1 MKNIIVSIV
10 MMIMFIDLL
19 GFVSW
24 ALSGQ
29 ISPDKYHAGIIT
41 ESIIKVIK

>member
-10 MMIMFIDLL
+10 MLVMFIDLL
-19 GFVSW
+19 GFGSW

-29 ISPDKYHAGIIT
+29 IPPDKYHAGMIT
-41 ESIIKVIK
+41 ESIIKAL